1 MATDPYARSDTV
13 FGAEAAA
20 RLAVMRAT
28 LAGSSFMDSMPLP
41 PPPEVKRRSFWNKL
55 FGSPSTPLQE
65 PTETQ
70 IAATLRTWRASHQP
84 ACLRLERTLA
94 QARKA
99 LAKTR
104 AQVADLADSPAMSL
118 HTTIPGGGGG
128 FSENER
134 PLPSAMTE
142 SPIML
147 LRRRE
152 RGLMILCEQLQGRL
166 AVAQAQAEALSDKRA
181 RMHLLVE
188 ALGRCRCVYEDAQI
202 VIHAP
207 QPALQESFEAA
218 VCARRAR
225 EGRLL
230 HQWVDLFEKQ
240 LRKGADAAG
249 EMYTPPPQVVL
260 DFVVYLSRLV
270 VAQHGLSG
278 LLPQVSVCTARL
290 LFPAVQAPLW
300 NAASARNRTRDERM
314 CAQQRWMRQLPPEQ
328 LGVESRFLEGG
339 AGSAGRGGSGGGTGG
354 GTGDGSGDG
363 SGGGSGPGGAAGAS
377 TRGGPAPPPSAISV
391 LSDFCF
397 LSVPADMLLCVY
409 RAVGHVH
416 SAAAATAHVSPDQIG
431 ADSLLPLLVWTVV
444 NTPLPHV
451 FAALE
456 YSKSLATRE
465 HQHSELGYYLA
476 TFEAACEYALDAQP
490 PSRPHSPQGPEAVRA
505 PDAADWIG
513 DSGASS
519 EVAPPSSPPPPLE
532 YVREQTWASTPP
544 PQSARAGF
552 SSSLSMRTDKQA
564 LGALGSAPTAK
575 LTPSKVL
582 AKEVA
587 EREALVDFLQ
597 QERAVDELVE
607 ALVL

>member
-1 MATDPYARSDTV
+1 
-13 FGAEAAA
+13 
-20 RLAVMRAT
+20 MRAT

-278 LLPQVSVCTARL
+278 LLPQ
-290 LFPAVQAPLW
+290 
-300 NAASARNRTRDERM
+300 
-314 CAQQRWMRQLPPEQ
+314 
-328 LGVESRFLEGG
+328 
-339 AGSAGRGGSGGGTGG
+339 
-354 GTGDGSGDG
+354 
-363 SGGGSGPGGAAGAS
+363 
-377 TRGGPAPPPSAISV
+377 
-391 LSDFCF
+391 
-397 LSVPADMLLCVY
+397 
-409 RAVGHVH
+409 
-416 SAAAATAHVSPDQIG
+416 
-431 ADSLLPLLVWTVV
+431 
-444 NTPLPHV
+444 
-451 FAALE
+451 
-456 YSKSLATRE
+456 
-465 HQHSELGYYLA
+465 
-476 TFEAACEYALDAQP
+476 
-490 PSRPHSPQGPEAVRA
+490 
-505 PDAADWIG
+505 
-513 DSGASS
+513 
-519 EVAPPSSPPPPLE
+519 
-532 YVREQTWASTPP
+532 
-544 PQSARAGF
+544 SARAGF